1 MRGLLQAGALVGF
14 VVAAVGMTG
23 DALCLIGV
31 LYLFERVGHIR

>member
-23 DALCLIGV
+23 DALCLIAV
-31 LYLFERVGHIR
+31 LYLFDRVGHIR